1 MAHADDMFVVLSD
14 TAIYEFEG
22 VPPPSVEALRRGYDR
37 RATRLSPDGS
47 QRWLNWVV
55 RLPSVE
61 LTGYAQATVL
71 GTGASYV
78 GYEFARPFWRLDI
91 ATAAVSAMLLGLG
104 RNYQVHTFVA
114 ALKQAN
120 FRSMGLLRKLG
131 FAKALPGEGTA
142 FEAEPDEF
150 PFLLHRAGAVGFD
163 RRS

>member
-1 MAHADDMFVVLSD
+1 MFVVLSD
-14 TAIYEFEG
+14 PAICEFEG

-47 QRWLNWVV
+47 QWWLNWVV
-55 RLPSVE
+55 RPPSGE
-61 LTGYAQATVL
+61 LKGYVQATVL

-78 GYEFARPFWRLDI
+78 GYEFASPFWRRGI
-91 ATAAVSAMLLGLG
+91 ASAAVSAMLLELAEGL
-104 RNYQVHTFVA
+104 QVHTFVA

-131 FAKALPGEGTA
+131 FTKALPGEGTA

-150 PFLLHRAGAVGFD
+150 LFLLHRAGPVGFD